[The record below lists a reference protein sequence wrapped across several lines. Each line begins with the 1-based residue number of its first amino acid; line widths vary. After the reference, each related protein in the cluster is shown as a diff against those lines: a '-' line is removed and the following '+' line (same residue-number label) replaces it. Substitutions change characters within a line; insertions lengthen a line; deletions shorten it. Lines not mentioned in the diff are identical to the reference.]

1 MQCRGVPLT
10 RVAAAHRTLHLN
22 TTLHVSMLP
31 LPMLDLHLLHLLHL
45 PMLDLQLLRVS
56 RCFSNPRAS
65 KEASTTS

>member
-31 LPMLDLHLLHLLHL
+31 LPMLDLHLLHL
-45 PMLDLQLLRVS
+45 PMLDLQLLRVP
-56 RCFSNPRAS
+56 RCFSNPRES
-65 KEASTTS
+65 KEASTTN